1 MKSHL
6 FFWDWIKQQWFL
18 KCGHSWNKK
27 MIVVPLYQLL
37 ISKSAFCLH
46 TVAEENC
53 LFTLAWIVQSI
64 IFCHWFRHLTHLHA
78 SKTIRRRITGNF
90 FAISSYQIIE
100 ICLPIFNAFLWPQR
114 PFGQNSNEI
123 CLTFIGCRKATSL
136 PVGSAFECLCS
147 MVSYGSKLAEFH
159 AKPSFLIHHF
169 LRDFPNKNG
178 CLKGSRN
185 FLHFCT

>member
-1 MKSHL
+1 
-6 FFWDWIKQQWFL
+6 
-18 KCGHSWNKK
+18 

-37 ISKSAFCLH
+37 ICLYSAFCLH

-64 IFCHWFRHLTHLHA
+64 IFCHWFRHLTHIHA

-90 FAISSYQIIE
+90 FAIPSYQIIE
-100 ICLPIFNAFLWPQR
+100 ICLPIFNAFLWPLR
-114 PFGQNSNEI
+114 PFWTEQFWLLHGGS
-123 CLTFIGCRKATSL
+123 RATSL
-136 PVGSAFECLCS
+136 PVGSVFEGLCS

-159 AKPSFLIHHF
+159 AKPSLLIHHF

-178 CLKGSRN
+178 CPKGSRI
-185 FLHFCT
+185 FCTFALKSQSP